1 MTQWYRLLIISF
13 WIGGCVGPL
22 VPVVPMSDLPADK
35 QKAIQNMKV
44 YESKELA
51 ALKYEVVG
59 DVQGFSCKNKVW
71 DPPATQA
78 DAISQAKIKAFD
90 LGANGLGNVQCG
102 PLEGTSLSRNC
113 WESLACTGQGVR
125 VKE

>member
-1 MTQWYRLLIISF
+1 MRWPARPR
-13 WIGGCVGPL
+13 GPD
-22 VPVVPMSDLPADK
+22 VRFSADK
-35 QKAIQNMKV
+35 QTGIQNMRV
-44 YESKELA
+44 YESKELTT
-51 ALKYEVVG
+51 LKYEVVG

-78 DAISQAKIKAFD
+78 DAIIQAKIKAFD
-90 LGANGLGNVQCG
+90 LGANGLGNVQCS

-113 WESLACTGQGVR
+113 WESLVCSGQGVR